1 MTASQIFQII
11 SLLLFIVSASLYYNI
26 RRMLHQQGYPVS
38 VFVYSGPCWGH
49 YQDLIAKSPPA
60 VQRRLKSRKRA
71 MILCLLLAFAGILL
85 ASVMAKP
92 L

>member
-1 MTASQIFQII
+1 MTAPQTVQII
-11 SLLLFIVSASLYYNI
+11 SLLLFICGACAYYNI
-26 RRMLHQQGYPVS
+26 RRTLHQHGYPVS
-38 VFVYSGPCWGH
+38 IFVYSGPCWGH